1 MIESPHH
8 NAYGFREEIAHS
20 VTHGIGIVFGIVGLV
35 ILIAH
40 ATSCGNTRY
49 IVGCSIFCATLIILY
64 SASTLYHGIQH
75 PTAKKIF
82 RIADHSAIYLLIA
95 GTYTPFTLS
104 NMQGAWGWSLLGVAW
119 GIALLGII
127 LQFTPLRKY
136 SRIRLILYLVMGW
149 SIIVAIKPLASSVPP
164 SALKLIVAGG
174 LSYTAGV
181 VFYLWRRLPYHHAI
195 WHLFVLSG
203 SVLHYFA
210 VLLAISPARA

>member
-1 MIESPHH
+1 MIEGPH
-8 NAYGFREEIAHS
+8 NNPYRFREEIAHC

-35 ILIAH
+35 ILISR
-40 ATSCGNTRY
+40 ATSCGSARH

-64 SASTLYHGIQH
+64 SASTLYHGIQY

-95 GTYTPFTLS
+95 GTYTPFTLI
-104 NMQGAWGWSLLGVAW
+104 NMQGVWGWSLFGVSW
-119 GIALLGII
+119 GLALLGIV
-127 LQFTPLRKY
+127 LQFSPLRKY
-136 SRIRLILYLVMGW
+136 SHIRLILYITMGW
-149 SIIVAIKPLASSVPP
+149 AIIVAIKPLAASVPL

-174 LSYTAGV
+174 LSYTVGI

-203 SVLHYFA
+203 SVLHYLA
-210 VLLAISPARA
+210 VFWSMNPSGT

>member
-1 MIESPHH
+1 MKEISFHRP
-8 NAYGFREEIAHS
+8 FKLREEIAHS
-20 VTHGIGIVFGIVGLV
+20 VTHGIGIVFGIVGLF
-35 ILIAH
+35 ILISH
-40 ATSCGNTRY
+40 ATSCGSTRY

-95 GTYTPFTLS
+95 GTYTPFTLV
-104 NMQGAWGWSLLGVAW
+104 NLQGAWGWSLFGVAW

-127 LQFTPLRKY
+127 LQFSPLRKY
-136 SRIRLILYLVMGW
+136 SYIRLILYITMGW
-149 SIIVAIKPLASSVPP
+149 AIIVAIKPLAASVPL

-174 LSYTAGV
+174 LSYTAGI

-210 VLLAISPARA
+210 VLLAMNPART

>member
-1 MIESPHH
+1 MTEGPHTNH
-8 NAYGFREEIAHS
+8 YRVREEVIHS
-20 VTHGIGIVFGIVGLV
+20 VTHGIGIVFGIVGLFV
-35 ILIAH
+35 LISH
-40 ATSCGNTRY
+40 ATSCGSARY
-49 IVGCSIFCATLIILY
+49 IVGCSIFCASLIILY

-75 PTAKKIF
+75 PAAKKIF

-95 GTYTPFTLS
+95 GTYTPFTLV
-104 NMQGAWGWSLLGVAW
+104 NLQGAWGWTLLGVVW

-127 LQFTPLRKY
+127 LQFSPLRKY

-149 SIIVAIKPLASSVPP
+149 SIIVAIKPLAASVPP
-164 SALKLIVAGG
+164 GALKLIVAGG

-181 VFYLWRRLPYHHAI
+181 VFYLWRRLPYHHAV

-210 VLLAISPARA
+210 VLLAMVPAGT